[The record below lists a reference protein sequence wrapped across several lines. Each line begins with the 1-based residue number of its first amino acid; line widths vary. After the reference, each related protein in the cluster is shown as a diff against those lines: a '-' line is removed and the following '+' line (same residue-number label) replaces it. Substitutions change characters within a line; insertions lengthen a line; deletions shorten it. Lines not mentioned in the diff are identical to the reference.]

1 MGRYFPNRDE
11 CLQGLTCSTCHRHTS
26 YYRRENEG
34 VNLCKGCFKDS
45 VERKVRRTISRWKMF
60 SPADHIAVAV
70 SGGKD
75 SLTMLMI
82 LKKLSAKFKQTRITA
97 VTVDEGIAGYREEAV
112 DLAKAYCDKLD
123 VEHEIVSFKEL
134 YGDGLDDFLRGR
146 PERMTACS
154 YCGVFRRKAINIG
167 AKRVG
172 ATKIATPHNLDDVV
186 QTYLLNLFQGD
197 VERFARFN
205 PVLRDPRGGF
215 LPRVKPLC
223 EVPEKEVALYGYA
236 EGLTFQSA
244 SCPYMTE
251 ALRNELRTMLNR
263 LELAHPGVLF
273 SSYRAMTKLR
283 ALAEPGV
290 PDSVLRSCRS
300 CGEPTTLEICEACK
314 MVGVSMDKLEV
325 TA

>member
-82 LKKLSAKFKQTRITA
+82 LKKLSAKFKQ
-97 VTVDEGIAGYREEAV
+97 
-112 DLAKAYCDKLD
+112 
-123 VEHEIVSFKEL
+123 
-134 YGDGLDDFLRGR
+134 
-146 PERMTACS
+146 P
-154 YCGVFRRKAINIG
+154 
-167 AKRVG
+167 
-172 ATKIATPHNLDDVV
+172 
-186 QTYLLNLFQGD
+186 YLCTLFQGG

-263 LELAHPGVLF
+263 LELAHQGVLF
-273 SSYRAMTKLR
+273 SSYRAITKLR

-290 PDSVLRSCRS
+290 PDSVLLSCRS
-300 CGEPTTLEICEACK
+300 CGEPTTMEICEACK
-314 MVGVSMDKLEV
+314 MVGATVDKLEV
-325 TA
+325 AA

>member
-1 MGRYFPNRDE
+1 M
-11 CLQGLTCSTCHRHTS
+11 QGITCSTCNRHTS

-45 VERKVRRTISRWKMF
+45 VERRVRRTISHWKMF

-112 DLAKAYCDKLD
+112 DLAKEYCGKLD
-123 VEHEIVSFKEL
+123 IDHEIVSFKEL
-134 YGDGLDDFLRGR
+134 YGDGLDDFLKGR

-172 ATKIATPHNLDDVV
+172 ATKIATAHNLDDVV

-314 MVGVSMDKLEV
+314 MVGVKTDKLEV
-325 TA
+325 AA

>member
-1 MGRYFPNRDE
+1 
-11 CLQGLTCSTCHRHTS
+11 
-26 YYRRENEG
+26 
-34 VNLCKGCFKDS
+34 
-45 VERKVRRTISRWKMF
+45 
-60 SPADHIAVAV
+60 
-70 SGGKD
+70 
-75 SLTMLMI
+75 
-82 LKKLSAKFKQTRITA
+82 
-97 VTVDEGIAGYREEAV
+97 
-112 DLAKAYCDKLD
+112 
-123 VEHEIVSFKEL
+123 
-134 YGDGLDDFLRGR
+134 
-146 PERMTACS
+146 MTACS

-172 ATKIATPHNLDDVV
+172 ATKIATAHNLDDVV

-215 LPRVKPLC
+215 MPRVKPLC

-300 CGEPTTLEICEACK
+300 CGEPTTLDICEACK
-314 MVGVSMDKLEV
+314 MVGVTIDKLEV
-325 TA
+325 AA

>member
-1 MGRYFPNRDE
+1 
-11 CLQGLTCSTCHRHTS
+11 
-26 YYRRENEG
+26 
-34 VNLCKGCFKDS
+34 
-45 VERKVRRTISRWKMF
+45 
-60 SPADHIAVAV
+60 
-70 SGGKD
+70 
-75 SLTMLMI
+75 
-82 LKKLSAKFKQTRITA
+82 
-97 VTVDEGIAGYREEAV
+97 VDEGIAGYREEAV
-112 DLAKAYCDKLD
+112 DLAKEYCDKLD
-123 VEHEIVSFKEL
+123 VDHEIVSFKEL
-134 YGDGLDDFLRGR
+134 YGDGLDDFLKGRG
-146 PERMTACS
+146 PERLTACS

-172 ATKIATPHNLDDVV
+172 ATKIATAHNLDDVV

-236 EGLTFQSA
+236 QGLTFQSA

-314 MVGVSMDKLEV
+314 MVGVTMDKLEV
-325 TA
+325 AA

>member
-11 CLQGLTCSTCHRHTS
+11 CLQGLTCSSCLQSTS

-97 VTVDEGIAGYREEAV
+97 VTVDEGIAGYREEAI
-112 DLAKAYCDKLD
+112 DLAKAYCNKLED
-123 VEHEIVSFKEL
+123 DQEIVSFKEL
-134 YGDGLDDFLRGR
+134 YGDGLDDFLRGK

-167 AKRVG
+167 AQRVG
-172 ATKIATPHNLDDVV
+172 VANSGTGQNLGYVLESDVV
-186 QTYLLNLFQGD
+186 SLF
-197 VERFARFN
+197 
-205 PVLRDPRGGF
+205 
-215 LPRVKPLC
+215 
-223 EVPEKEVALYGYA
+223 
-236 EGLTFQSA
+236 
-244 SCPYMTE
+244 
-251 ALRNELRTMLNR
+251 
-263 LELAHPGVLF
+263 
-273 SSYRAMTKLR
+273 
-283 ALAEPGV
+283 
-290 PDSVLRSCRS
+290 
-300 CGEPTTLEICEACK
+300 
-314 MVGVSMDKLEV
+314 
-325 TA
+325 